1 MILRILKGFLTA
13 ALMGILGFSAWIV
26 PGLYRPVAGPGD
38 PPVLFE
44 AGRGSSA
51 ALLGRELQ
59 DRGMIHDRRVFLA
72 AYRLFFH
79 PETLKAGDYGL
90 SFPLTT
96 KDVLIDFSQGR
107 LLLQTLTIPEG
118 LIIEETAEAVIAQG
132 FLQASDF
139 AEAAQNPDLISAVDP
154 QAFDMEGYL
163 FPDTY
168 HLSRKATS
176 RAILRMMTGQFLR
189 VFNDDWRQ
197 RADEIGMS
205 VRDVVIL
212 ASLIEKET
220 SLERE
225 RDVVASVFH
234 NRLRIGM
241 KLDCDPTIIF
251 ALKKEGRFTG
261 RLRTRDMRDPTPY
274 NTYVHRGLP
283 PGPICSPGRNSLY
296 AALYPAE
303 TEYFFFVSRN
313 DGSHH
318 FSRTYREHL
327 AAVRKYQLKK

>member
-13 ALMGILGFSAWIV
+13 SLMGILGFSAWIV
-26 PGLYRPVAGPGD
+26 PELYRPVSGPD
-38 PPVLFE
+38 APSFFFE

-51 ALLGRELQ
+51 ALLGRELR
-59 DRGMIHDRRVFLA
+59 DRGIIRDRRVFLA
-72 AYRLFFH
+72 AYLLFFH

-96 KDVLIDFSQGR
+96 KDVLIDLSRGR
-107 LLLQTLTIPEG
+107 FVLQTLTVPEG

-132 FLQASDF
+132 FLLASDL
-139 AEAAQNPDLISAVDP
+139 AESAQNPNRISAVDP
-154 QAFDMEGYL
+154 LAFDLEGYL

-176 RAILRMMTGQFLR
+176 QAVLRMMTGQFLR

-197 RADEIGMS
+197 RADEIGLS

-261 RLRTRDMRDPTPY
+261 RLRTRDMRDPSPY